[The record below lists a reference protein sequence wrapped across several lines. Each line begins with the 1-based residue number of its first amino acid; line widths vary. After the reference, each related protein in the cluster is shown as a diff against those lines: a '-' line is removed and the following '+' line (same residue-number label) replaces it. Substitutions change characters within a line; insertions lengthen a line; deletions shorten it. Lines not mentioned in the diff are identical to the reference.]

1 MQWYT
6 VFPSPSFSSDP
17 TTTPTNL
24 MSQAPPVIPPS
35 SFQSTFSHALRAYK
49 KRTRGDLIL
58 HPLAARLQSCDSP
71 DAILAVL
78 QEQAQAIEQSWNADE
93 KLAMWLEPIVNVL
106 YALSSSLGEGV
117 GLVIIGTCSLSM
129 YGLPS
134 IFQVSSPA
142 KVIFVGIG
150 VILSVCTFLDTRARA
165 ILTLKSFR
173 KPMPL
178 VPIGM
183 GLSTSSDAW
192 PSSFGDSELTLWSR
206 HLNLLRT
213 RTKRSC

>member
-1 MQWYT
+1 
-6 VFPSPSFSSDP
+6 
-17 TTTPTNL
+17 
-24 MSQAPPVIPPS
+24 
-35 SFQSTFSHALRAYK
+35 
-49 KRTRGDLIL
+49 
-58 HPLAARLQSCDSP
+58 
-71 DAILAVL
+71 
-78 QEQAQAIEQSWNADE
+78 
-93 KLAMWLEPIVNVL
+93 
-106 YALSSSLGEGV
+106 
-117 GLVIIGTCSLSM
+117 
-129 YGLPS
+129 
-134 IFQVSSPA
+134 
-142 KVIFVGIG
+142 
-150 VILSVCTFLDTRARA
+150 VCTFLDTRARA